1 MSYRRTTTITSLIF
15 ITLFVALVLFPQVI
29 YWLFNLQQ
37 NDVSDF
43 LAKRAGMLFLGLA
56 ILCFYSRNTSSM
68 EVEKLVS
75 LSIATSMTAMA
86 VLGVFE
92 FLRGNAGPGI
102 MVAVFAELVI
112 VLFFYRFWSTQRQKA

>member
-86 VLGVFE
+86 VLGIFE

-112 VLFFYRFWSTQRQKA
+112 ALFFYRLWSAHRQKA

>member
-15 ITLFVALVLFPQVI
+15 ITLFVALVLFPKVI

-112 VLFFYRFWSTQRQKA
+112 ALFFYRLWSAHRQKA